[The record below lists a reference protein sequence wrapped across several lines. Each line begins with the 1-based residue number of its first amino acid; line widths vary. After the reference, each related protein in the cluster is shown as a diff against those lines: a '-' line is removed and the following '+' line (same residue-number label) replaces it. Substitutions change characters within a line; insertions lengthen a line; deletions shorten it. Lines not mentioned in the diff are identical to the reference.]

1 MDKNEYQKN
10 LENFFKLKNKY
21 YEKINREKQKLIS
34 NAELTKKEKR
44 LKYMETINK
53 CINCKNKGGTIFE
66 TNKDYYK
73 ITCGN
78 TDNPCNLN
86 IYFKRQ
92 QKELLNESILDYM
105 KIISD
110 IKNNIIKIKLD
121 YILGFIT
128 EEDSIVNFTTLKKEL
143 NDKYEIYKNLL
154 EQYVKI
160 TNNLDNQE
168 EISKNKQKKLDL
180 MLEIK
185 KHIEKYKSTNNIS
198 EIKEIIEL
206 YTTDL
211 ESVLNKLREL
221 QFRVYNI
228 HSDGNERR
236 LVKDE
241 YSILDFQ
248 IDKINI

>member
-1 MDKNEYQKN
+1 M
-10 LENFFKLKNKY
+10 
-21 YEKINREKQKLIS
+21 
-34 NAELTKKEKR
+34 
-44 LKYMETINK
+44 
-53 CINCKNKGGTIFE
+53 
-66 TNKDYYK
+66 
-73 ITCGN
+73 
-78 TDNPCNLN
+78 
-86 IYFKRQ
+86 
-92 QKELLNESILDYM
+92 
-105 KIISD
+105 
-110 IKNNIIKIKLD
+110 
-121 YILGFIT
+121 
-128 EEDSIVNFTTLKKEL
+128 
-143 NDKYEIYKNLL
+143 L